1 MEACGRLRT
10 SALKE
15 AGVIPKA
22 FDHIFPP
29 SIVQNLALD
38 ECKLADVKRS
48 DLIDAVDSQMMS
60 SWLAV
65 A

>member
-1 MEACGRLRT
+1 MAACERLRT

-15 AGVIPKA
+15 TGVIPKA
-22 FDHIFPP
+22 VDHIFPS

-38 ECKLADVKRS
+38 ECKLADVKRPH
-48 DLIDAVDSQMMS
+48 LIDAVNSQMMS
-60 SWLAV
+60 SWLAD